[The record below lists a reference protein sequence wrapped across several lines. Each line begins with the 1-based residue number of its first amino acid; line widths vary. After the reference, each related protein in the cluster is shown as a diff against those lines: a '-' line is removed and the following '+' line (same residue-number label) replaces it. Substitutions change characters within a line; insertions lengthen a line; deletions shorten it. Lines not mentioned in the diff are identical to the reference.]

1 MRKIII
7 IISVIFF
14 ASSCSTK
21 SSNKPTKFLE
31 QKEFVNIL
39 VEIHLSDAT
48 AEEKAQGD
56 VKIENLIASK
66 GIAQILKNKNLNR
79 PQFDSIFNFYVR
91 DPKLLN
97 EVYTDVIDEL
107 SRKQAELVR

>member
-14 ASSCSTK
+14 ASSCRTE

-39 VEIHLSDAT
+39 VEIHLSDAV
-48 AEEKAQGD
+48 AEEKVQGD
-56 VKIENLIASK
+56 VKIENLIAKK
-66 GIAQILKNKNLNR
+66 GINQILKNNNLSNV
-79 PQFDSIFNFYVR
+79 QFDSIFKFYVK
-91 DPKLLN
+91 DPTLLN
-97 EVYTDVIDEL
+97 QVYTEVIEEL
-107 SRKQAELVR
+107 KKKA